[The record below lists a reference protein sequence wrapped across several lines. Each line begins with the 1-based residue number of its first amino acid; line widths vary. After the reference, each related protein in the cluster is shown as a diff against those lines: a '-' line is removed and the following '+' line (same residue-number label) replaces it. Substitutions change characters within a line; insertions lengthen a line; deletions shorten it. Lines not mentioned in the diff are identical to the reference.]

1 MDRTESNSPPITPS
15 SSPGQ
20 LSVNRTSSNR
30 TSSNRTS
37 SNRTTSEAFD
47 KYMKK
52 RRKKTPN
59 ASKFNKAMA
68 SARGETIAE
77 LKQEIAELK
86 DTLRVRDDDLERL
99 ENWTEYTD
107 AKPTLCNKTINK
119 SLKQRLKDKSEKAKL
134 REAALKEEHDKLP
147 YPFRAAENRGS
158 FKKGKKGTKGK
169 KGKKGK
175 KGSKGK
181 KKKGGGYTR
190 KRSRRTRRT
199 RRR

>member
-30 TSSNRTS
+30 TTP
-37 SNRTTSEAFD
+37 EAFD

>member
-30 TSSNRTS
+30 TTP
-37 SNRTTSEAFD
+37 EAFD

-107 AKPTLCNKTINK
+107 AKPTLCNKTTTK
-119 SLKQRLKDKSEKAKL
+119 SLKQRLKDKSGKAKL

-147 YPFRAAENRGS
+147 YPFRAAEHRGS
-158 FKKGKKGTKGK
+158 FKKGKKGKKGT

-181 KKKGGGYTR
+181 KKKGGDYTR

>member
-30 TSSNRTS
+30 TSSNP
-37 SNRTTSEAFD
+37 SNAFD

-86 DTLRVRDDDLERL
+86 DTLRVRDEDLERL

-147 YPFRAAENRGS
+147 YPFRAAEHRGS

-181 KKKGGGYTR
+181 KKKGGDYTR